1 MCFRKET
8 DMNKEEAIKKLEL
21 IQWTLRH
28 NIPTGIAKLD
38 DGLADDDRDYEEYL
52 LNLLEDKLY
61 YLTYTHH
68 SVGDVLNE
76 DEIELFEL

>member
-1 MCFRKET
+1 
-8 DMNKEEAIKKLEL
+8 MNKEEAIKKLEL
-21 IQWTLRH
+21 IQWNLRH

-38 DGLADDDRDYEEYL
+38 DGLANDDGEYEEYL
-52 LNLLEDKLY
+52 LNLLKDKLY

-68 SVGDVLNE
+68 SAGELFDE

>member
-1 MCFRKET
+1 
-8 DMNKEEAIKKLEL
+8 MNKEEAIKKLEL
-21 IQWTLRH
+21 IQWNLRH

-38 DGLADDDRDYEEYL
+38 DGLADDDGEYEEYL
-52 LNLLEDKLY
+52 LNLLKDKLY
-61 YLTYTHH
+61 YLKYSNY